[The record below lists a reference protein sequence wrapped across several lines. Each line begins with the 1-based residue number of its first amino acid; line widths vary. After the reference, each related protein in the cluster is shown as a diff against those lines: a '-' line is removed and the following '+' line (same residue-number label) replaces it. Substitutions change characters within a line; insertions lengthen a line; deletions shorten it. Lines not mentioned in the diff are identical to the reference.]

1 MASVAQQT
9 LCWMSKFNIFIFNL
23 KKKAQSF
30 DINLPELYDLFLCCR
45 NFQVFNQQLWELWQQ
60 EPFLKSVPGPAGD
73 MAKVNMQNLTL
84 LVICVYMCVFMFLH
98 FMYIFLPLRSSI
110 PSCLNSHVSS
120 EDPERIVLR

>member
-1 MASVAQQT
+1 
-9 LCWMSKFNIFIFNL
+9 MSKFNIFIFNL

-73 MAKVNMQNLTL
+73 MAKVNIQNLTL
-84 LVICVYMCVFMFLH
+84 LVICIYVCIYVFEFYVHL
-98 FMYIFLPLRSSI
+98 FAP
-110 PSCLNSHVSS
+110 
-120 EDPERIVLR
+120 